1 MRQQEIS
8 EEIVVRLNRGDMKA
22 FDAIYHA
29 YYLYLCAVVTYYV
42 HDRNVAAELVNDVC
56 VGVWRNKERVACPV
70 LPYLKRAAQNAAVS
84 YLRSSHFNE
93 RLLTDHVEEIYAYLE
108 KRIIATDNPLHALED
123 SEMDA
128 LIRAEVEKLPPRCRA
143 VFQACLY
150 EGKSYAEIADEQQLS
165 VSTVRGQMR
174 IALNKLREALGT
186 PCMIT
191 VLMMLHECWQ

>member
-42 HDRNVAAELVNDVC
+42 HDRNVAAELVNDVF
-56 VGVWRNKERVACPV
+56 VGVWRNKER
-70 LPYLKRAAQNAAVS
+70 
-84 YLRSSHFNE
+84 
-93 RLLTDHVEEIYAYLE
+93 
-108 KRIIATDNPLHALED
+108 IATDNPLHALED

>member
-8 EEIVVRLNRGDMKA
+8 EETVVRLNRGDVKA

-42 HDRNVAAELVNDVC
+42 HDRRVAAELVNDVF
-56 VGVWRNKERVACPV
+56 VGVWHHKERITCPV

-93 RLLTDHVEEIYAYLE
+93 KLLTDHVEEIYDYLE
-108 KRIIATDNPLHALED
+108 RRIIAADNPLHALEH

-128 LIRAEVEKLPPRCRA
+128 LIRAEVEKLPPRCRD
-143 VFQACLY
+143 VFCACLY
-150 EGKSYAEIADEQQLS
+150 DGKSYAEVAEELRLN

-174 IALNKLREALGT
+174 IALGKLREALGA

-191 VLMMLHECWQ
+191 VLMLLQEYRS

>member
-1 MRQQEIS
+1 
-8 EEIVVRLNRGDMKA
+8 MKA

-42 HDRNVAAELVNDVC
+42 HDRNVAAELVNDVF

-84 YLRSSHFNE
+84 YLCSSHFNE

-191 VLMMLHECWQ
+191 VLMMLHACWQ

>member
-8 EEIVVRLNRGDMKA
+8 KEIVSRLNKGDIKA
-22 FDAIYHA
+22 FDAIYHT

-42 HDRNVAAELVNDVC
+42 HDRHVAAELVNDVF
-56 VGVWRNKERVACPV
+56 VGVWRNREHVAAPV
-70 LPYLKRAAQNAAVS
+70 LPYLKQAAQNAAVS

-93 RLLTDHVEEIYAYLE
+93 KLLTDHVEEVYAYLE
-108 KRIIATDNPLHALED
+108 NRIIASDNPLHTLEHR
-123 SEMDA
+123 EMDA
-128 LIRAEVEKLPPRCRA
+128 LIRAEVDKLPPRCRA

-174 IALNKLREALGT
+174 IALGKLREALGT
-186 PCMIT
+186 PYMIT
-191 VLMMLHECWQ
+191 VLMLLQESWQ

>member
-1 MRQQEIS
+1 M
-8 EEIVVRLNRGDMKA
+8 
-22 FDAIYHA
+22 
-29 YYLYLCAVVTYYV
+29 
-42 HDRNVAAELVNDVC
+42 
-56 VGVWRNKERVACPV
+56 

-143 VFQACLY
+143 V
-150 EGKSYAEIADEQQLS
+150 
-165 VSTVRGQMR
+165 RGQMR

-186 PCMIT
+186 PCIIT